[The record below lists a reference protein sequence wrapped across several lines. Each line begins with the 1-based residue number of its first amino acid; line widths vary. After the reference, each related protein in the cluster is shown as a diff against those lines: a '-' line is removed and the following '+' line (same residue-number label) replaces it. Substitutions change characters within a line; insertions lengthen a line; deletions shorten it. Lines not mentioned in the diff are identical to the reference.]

1 MIEKAEIGRVFA
13 LQGVHKR
20 ALRATS
26 TAERIAKLQAL
37 RAAVVAHQQETS
49 RALAADFGKPEL
61 QAAAESSAVL
71 GEIDYFIANL
81 SHLMDPI
88 EVTPGPTAAPG
99 SEARILH
106 EPRGR
111 IAIFGPWNFPFSLLL
126 QPLVGAIAAGNAC
139 ILKPSELT
147 PATAAHTVRLIRS
160 LFAESEVAIF
170 EGGPD
175 VAEALLELPFDH
187 IFFTGS
193 TKVGKVV
200 MAAAARHLASVTLE
214 LGGKS
219 PAIIDEDADIAQAA
233 ARIARGKFVNA
244 GQVCLS
250 PDHVWVKSSQRD
262 AFVVAFVAA
271 IRDSLYPDGILDET
285 RLGQIIDDRNLE
297 RLTRLI
303 DDAVSR
309 GARMCCGGNVLATR
323 RLEPTVLID
332 VPRDAEMMQEEIFG
346 PIMPILAYD
355 DLDDVVDE
363 LNRRDKPLA
372 LYVFSRRADVVD
384 SILSRTSS
392 GGVTVND
399 VIQHAAERNLPFG
412 GVGPSGQG
420 SYHGRYSFLTFS
432 HQRSIY
438 YQTAESPPGDVL
450 HSPNAGEAG
459 SLVPTAR

>member
-1 MIEKAEIGRVFA
+1 MTEIAEIARVLA
-13 LQGVHKR
+13 LQATHKHV
-20 ALRATS
+20 LRATS
-26 TAERIAKLQAL
+26 ATQRIAKLQAL
-37 RAAVVAHQQETS
+37 RAAVVALHRETS
-49 RALAADFGKPEL
+49 LALAADFGKPGLE
-61 QAAAESSAVL
+61 AATESFAVL
-71 GEIDYFIANL
+71 GEIDHAVANL
-81 SHLMDPI
+81 SQWMEPI
-88 EVTPGPTAAPG
+88 EVLPGPNAVPG
-99 SEARILH
+99 TRARILH
-106 EPRGR
+106 EPKGLVV
-111 IAIFGPWNFPFSLLL
+111 IFGPWNFPFSLLL

-160 LFAESEVAIF
+160 LFSESEVAIF

-175 VAEALLELPFDH
+175 VAGALLELPFDH

-219 PAIIDEDADIAQAA
+219 PAIIDDDVDLAQSAS
-233 ARIARGKFVNA
+233 RIAWGKFLNA

-250 PDHVWVKSSQRD
+250 PDHVWVKRPQRD
-262 AFVVAFVAA
+262 AFVAAFVAA
-271 IRDSLYPDGILDET
+271 IQRFFYPDGVFNET
-285 RLGQIIDDRNLE
+285 DFGQIIDDRNLK

-309 GARMCCGGNVLATR
+309 GARICCGGNILATR

-332 VPRDAEMMQEEIFG
+332 VPRDAAIMQEEIFG
-346 PIMPILAYD
+346 PIMPILTYD

-372 LYVFSRRADVVD
+372 LYVFSPRADVVD
-384 SILSRTSS
+384 TILSRTSS

-420 SYHGRYSFLTFS
+420 SYHGRYSFLAFT
-432 HQRSIY
+432 HQRSVY
-438 YQTAESPPGDVL
+438 DQAPENPSGDFLHPPYAGKAEALAPMM
-450 HSPNAGEAG
+450 
-459 SLVPTAR
+459 R